1 MPLFV
6 ASFNFVGTFGAAK
19 ATPRVYTSYYVLGG
33 LCLAVAALVGFM
45 VVILYLLDENK
56 SI

>member
-33 LCLAVAALVGFM
+33 LCLAVVALVGFM
-45 VVILYLLDENK
+45 AVILYLLDENK